1 MKNNTQS
8 STTHPQPWG
17 SSVDWGLVSVVAA
30 MLVFGLVMVF
40 SASYPWSVLGDDHPY
55 YFILRQLIW
64 LALGVAGMVVMARIP
79 YSFLERWSVLMMGVA
94 LAGLVILMFVGS
106 ERFGSTRTFFGGSV
120 QPSEPF
126 KIVIII
132 YIATWLASKGNRIR
146 NVRAGLVPFSILLG
160 FITLLMVL
168 QPSISTAILIVA
180 TASIMFFI
188 AGATLRQLL
197 VVAVGAA
204 ATFLVIIRYFSYAG
218 SRLERYMESIW
229 NPMLSQ
235 EHQVS
240 QSVQA
245 LSRGGPV
252 GVGVGQ
258 GLAQHVGFVPLSW
271 TDNIYAVVGEELGLL
286 GALLVILL
294 FALLAY
300 RGLRIAL
307 SCRDPFGMLLATGVT
322 AMLVMQALLN
332 VAVVVAVVPPTGVTL
347 PFFSYGGSSLV
358 TALAAV
364 GILLSVSRNRK
375 NSRAVASGAS
385 SSRSTSGAAGQGA
398 NASYHFGWGNRR
410 SRLPGPG
417 GRSPARTGSRPASA
431 PAGRYASSR
440 RQSRRA

>member
-1 MKNNTQS
+1 MKNNTQPS
-8 STTHPQPWG
+8 ATNTQPWG

-55 YFILRQLIW
+55 YFILRQLTW
-64 LALGVAGMVVMARIP
+64 LAIGVTGMVVMARIP
-79 YSFLERWSVLMMGVA
+79 YTFLERWSVLMMGLA
-94 LAGLVILMFVGS
+94 LAALVILMFVGS

-126 KIVIII
+126 KIIIII

-168 QPSISTAILIVA
+168 QPSISTAILIVV

-204 ATFLVIIRYFSYAG
+204 ATFLVIIRYFTYAG

-307 SCRDPFGMLLATGVT
+307 TCRDPFGMLLATGLT

-375 NSRAVASGAS
+375 NSRAATSGAS
-385 SSRSTSGAAGQGA
+385 GGRSTGGAGQA
-398 NASYHFGWGNRR
+398 TNASYHFGWGNRR
-410 SRLPGPG
+410 SRLSGSG
-417 GRSPARTGSRPASA
+417 SRSTARTGGRPTSA
-431 PAGRYASSR
+431 PTSRYASSR
-440 RQSRRA
+440 RASRRP